1 MIDLEK
7 EREALV
13 NEIEL
18 FIRESMECFVVEVW
32 ADSYAS
38 IDSAFSHH
46 ITSDGEVF
54 FLREQARQ
62 LWEFWKKR
70 AEPAQA
76 EITELKQKLEK
87 IESGEF
93 VLVPTSDLQTWYLD
107 EYEGLWLDKDG
118 IDGGLSEIDIGEVS
132 EVKKQKQYSIKIP
145 SVFVTLPWIDG
156 EVGEWQEY
164 ATKEEAEKV
173 AKHCKQMFDA
183 DGV

>member
-1 MIDLEK
+1 MIDWKK
-7 EREALV
+7 EQKEFHKEFGTL
-13 NEIEL
+13 
-18 FIRESMECFVVEVW
+18 
-32 ADSYAS
+32 DSWV
-38 IDSAFSHH
+38 
-46 ITSDGEVF
+46 G
-54 FLREQARQ
+54 
-62 LWEFWKKR
+62 WKKR
-70 AEPAQA
+70 AELADEEADVLCA
-76 EITELKQKLEK
+76 EITALKQKLEK
-87 IESGEF
+87 LESGEF

-118 IDGGLSEIDIGEVS
+118 IDDGLSEIDIGEVS
-132 EVKKQKQYSIKIP
+132 EVKKQKQYSIEIP